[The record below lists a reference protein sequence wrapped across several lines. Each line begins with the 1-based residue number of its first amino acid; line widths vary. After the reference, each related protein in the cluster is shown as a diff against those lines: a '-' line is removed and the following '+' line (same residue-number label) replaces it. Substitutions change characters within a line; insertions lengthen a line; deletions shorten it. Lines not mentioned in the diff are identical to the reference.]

1 MHLIIYFSLTYK
13 FTWYHRWS
21 FLNYRMNMQKQSS
34 RGVLF
39 KEIQKT
45 KNKNFEK
52 IVGEHPRQS
61 LPHNK
66 AAGLSPARYQK
77 RDFGRGTLPW
87 ILQNPQ
93 EHARSQNTSSG
104 CFKTDQISAKHLNKI
119 EDQRPVI
126 APFECKKRWHGAP
139 QLILID

>member
-1 MHLIIYFSLTYK
+1 
-13 FTWYHRWS
+13 
-21 FLNYRMNMQKQSS
+21 MNMQKQSS

-66 AAGLSPARYQK
+66 AADLSPARYQK
-77 RDFGRGTLPW
+77 RDFGRGTLP
-87 ILQNPQ
+87 
-93 EHARSQNTSSG
+93 
-104 CFKTDQISAKHLNKI
+104 
-119 EDQRPVI
+119 
-126 APFECKKRWHGAP
+126 
-139 QLILID
+139 